1 MTRQWMKW
9 LAVAALGL
17 VVMTAC
23 EDKDP
28 KVASGKALIKAMGY
42 LQKGD
47 AEKYYNCLDFGQ
59 ELDSLTQ
66 AQVAKMWLMHQQINQ
81 RVKGQALA
89 TDVVKVDV
97 LADTLA
103 VVYYKIKYES
113 GNEEVSS
120 NKMVRRD
127 GQWKIRV
134 RN

>member
-1 MTRQWMKW
+1 MPRVT
-9 LAVAALGL
+9 
-17 VVMTAC
+17 
-23 EDKDP
+23 
-28 KVASGKALIKAMGY
+28 LIWV
-42 LQKGD
+42 
-47 AEKYYNCLDFGQ
+47 
-59 ELDSLTQ
+59 TQ
-66 AQVAKMWLMHQQINQ
+66 RYKIFCIKQIENHYFLSDEV
-81 RVKGQALA
+81 RKGQALA